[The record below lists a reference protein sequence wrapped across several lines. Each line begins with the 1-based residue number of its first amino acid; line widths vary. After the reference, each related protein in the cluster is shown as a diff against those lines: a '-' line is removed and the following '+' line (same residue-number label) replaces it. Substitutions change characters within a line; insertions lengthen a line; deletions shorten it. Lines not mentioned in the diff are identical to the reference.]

1 MKRKQP
7 PISKPRKPLDRPPP
21 DFNFEEEIS
30 DAIPEDKMFGPVAES
45 PFDQTDDELL
55 SGPGFGPPFLE
66 KLVMGIIASRK
77 LDPATMRKKLNK
89 AMLALVGRKADPA
102 PFPME
107 IAYKEDQ
114 ALQWMADQVATDR
127 WDIRKGAP
135 EELNVAILLLARKA
149 VDRYMPSSNEAVRK
163 AAAKRLQEKFTGTYD
178 KKLKRGPSGD
188 ARRTH
193 IYRAVEH
200 DHIRETVEAQQLQKI
215 GEILSR
221 HGIETAFD
229 EIL

>member
-1 MKRKQP
+1 
-7 PISKPRKPLDRPPP
+7 
-21 DFNFEEEIS
+21 
-30 DAIPEDKMFGPVAES
+30 
-45 PFDQTDDELL
+45 
-55 SGPGFGPPFLE
+55 
-66 KLVMGIIASRK
+66 MGIIASRK
-77 LDPATMRKKLNK
+77 LNPATMRKKLNK

-149 VDRYMPSSNEAVRK
+149 VDRYMPSSKRSCSESGCE
-163 AAAKRLQEKFTGTYD
+163 AAAGKIYRNYD